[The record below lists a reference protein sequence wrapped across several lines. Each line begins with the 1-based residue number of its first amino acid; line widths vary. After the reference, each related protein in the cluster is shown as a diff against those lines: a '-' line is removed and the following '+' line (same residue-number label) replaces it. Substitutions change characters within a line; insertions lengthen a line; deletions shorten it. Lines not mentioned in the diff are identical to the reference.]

1 MRLFRTLALLFVGIP
16 LAELALLVQVGR
28 WVGLGPTLALVLLTG
43 IAGAWLARAEGLR
56 VLLGARSEL
65 AAGRMPSQALMDGVA
80 ILVGGAVLLTPGLL
94 TDLFGFALLLPPTRR
109 AIQRAIRTRLQRR
122 LEDGTF
128 QMITIERSL

>member
-1 MRLFRTLALLFVGIP
+1 
-16 LAELALLVQVGR
+16 
-28 WVGLGPTLALVLLTG
+28 
-43 IAGAWLARAEGLR
+43 
-56 VLLGARSEL
+56 
-65 AAGRMPSQALMDGVA
+65 MPSQALMDGVA